1 MFPLY
6 FKDGLAI
13 AYIST
18 SLLFLILV
26 LNYYYIGE
34 EDRQK
39 SFVPNLALFH
49 SVISSKLSKE
59 HSKKFA
65 KYFQN
70 IFMLTVKKNRNE
82 LRNYFHKYSL
92 FSNF

>member
-6 FKDGLAI
+6 YKDGLTI

-39 SFVPNLALFH
+39 AFLPNLTLFH
-49 SVISSKLSKE
+49 SMISSKLSKE
-59 HSKKFA
+59 HFKKFA

-70 IFMLTVKKNRNE
+70 IFLLTVKKR
-82 LRNYFHKYSL
+82 K
-92 FSNF
+92 